1 MKPPRIKRAHGGVRG
16 SEVLRGSLLFEGPFG
31 RMFRTLPPADFGDTE
46 ADNLANFTDLS
57 SGMNGDPSAKDGPDL
72 EESGIPSAYTYFGQ
86 FIDHDLTFDPASSL
100 QKQNDP
106 DALEDYR
113 TPKFDL
119 DNVYGR
125 GVDDQPYLYCTKDG
139 VAAPLLMRG
148 TALTG
153 ASTNANATD
162 LPRAANGRALIG
174 DPRNDENKIVS
185 QFQGLLHR
193 FHNRVAVDNPTW
205 DFAKVQQLVRFHYQW
220 VVLHDFLPMVVCKE
234 VMQQVVPENGQGNG
248 GTKIK
253 LDFFKARDFAFMPLE
268 FSAAC
273 YRFGHSMVRPGYR
286 LNDDSKTLLP
296 IFTAG
301 PSKDSAGD
309 ATDLRGFEPPP
320 AGLAIDWERFADL
333 VPLPYGDLLTNPAS
347 TDPTN
352 QHRLQLAYKIDTS
365 LVFGLSTL
373 PENIGKNPN
382 KLAERNLIRGW
393 RMRLPNGQD
402 IARAMGVVPLPDA
415 EILIGKFTGDP
426 GDKLVSV
433 DTFGQGAFKS
443 NCPLWIYTLAE
454 TRKHV
459 ESVNVQT
466 TEGVKTIDTPKLGL
480 VGGRIVAETI
490 AGLLDADSMSFV
502 SLDPLWTPQR
512 DVDLGVRA
520 VSYAAGDGSFRLRDL
535 VRAALGDGAA
545 TGC

>member
-16 SEVLRGSLLFEGPFG
+16 SEITRGSLLFEGPFG
-31 RMFRTLPPADFGDTE
+31 RMFRTLPPADFG
-46 ADNLANFTDLS
+46 ADEKTNLTNFENLS
-57 SGMNGDPSAKDGPDL
+57 TGMNGDPNAKDGPDL
-72 EESGIPSAYTYFGQ
+72 EESGIPAAYTYFGQ

-125 GVDDQPYLYCTKDG
+125 GVDDQPYMYCSADG
-139 VAAPLLMRG
+139 VTAQQLLRG
-148 TALTG
+148 TALPGT
-153 ASTNANATD
+153 STNPNATD
-162 LPRAANGRALIG
+162 LPRAANGRAIIG

-193 FHNRVAVDNPTW
+193 FHNRVAKDNPTW
-205 DFAKVQQLVRFHYQW
+205 EFAKVQQAVRFHYQW
-220 VVLHDFLPMVVCKE
+220 VVLHDFLPTVVCKE
-234 VMQQVVPENGQGNG
+234 VMKQVVPNNGQGGG
-248 GTKIK
+248 GTEIK
-253 LDFFKARDFAFMPLE
+253 LEFFKPRDFAFMPLE

-286 LNDDSKTLLP
+286 LNDDDKTLLP
-296 IFTAG
+296 IFVLGASTDGAG
-301 PSKDSAGD
+301 N

-320 AGLAIDWERFADL
+320 AGSAIDWERFADL
-333 VPLPYGDLLTNPAS
+333 VPLPYGDLLTNPSSTSAS
-347 TDPTN
+347 N
-352 QHRLQLAYKIDTS
+352 KHRLQLAYKIDTS

-373 PENIGKNPN
+373 PDNIGKNPN

-393 RMRLPNGQD
+393 RMRLPSGQD
-402 IARAMGVVPLPDA
+402 IARAMGVVPLKDS

-426 GDKLVSV
+426 GDPLTSIA
-433 DTFGQGAFKS
+433 TFADDFKG

-454 TRKHV
+454 TRMHV
-459 ESVNVQT
+459 ETVNVQT
-466 TEGVKTIDTPKLGL
+466 TDGVKALATPKLGL

-502 SLDPLWTPQR
+502 SLDPLWTPTR
-512 DVDLGVRA
+512 DVGLGVQA
-520 VSYAAGDGSFRLRDL
+520 VSYAAGDGAFRLRDL

-545 TGC
+545 TAC